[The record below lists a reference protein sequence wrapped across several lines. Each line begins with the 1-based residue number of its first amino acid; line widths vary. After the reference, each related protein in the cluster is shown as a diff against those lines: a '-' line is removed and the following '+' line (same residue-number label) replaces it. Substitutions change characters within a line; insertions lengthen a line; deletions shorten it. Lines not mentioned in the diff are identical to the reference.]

1 MKCLICLIFC
11 FIFLV
16 LVCTNSN
23 GYGMYYFRD
32 ESRAETVG
40 VVGEDSGV
48 VDPPGSRGTSPV
60 TRGPLAPPLEK
71 VAPVER
77 ASKSKVQM
85 SQQYPLGNLYG
96 QLVKD
101 YYCME

>member
-1 MKCLICLIFC
+1 
-11 FIFLV
+11 
-16 LVCTNSN
+16 
-23 GYGMYYFRD
+23 MYYFRD

-40 VVGEDSGV
+40 VLGEDSGV

-60 TRGPLAPPLEK
+60 TQGPLAPPLEK

-96 QLVKD
+96 KLVWERF
-101 YYCME
+101 YYWNVSCSRSIEIGKGL

>member
-1 MKCLICLIFC
+1 
-11 FIFLV
+11 
-16 LVCTNSN
+16 
-23 GYGMYYFRD
+23 MYYFRD

-60 TRGPLAPPLEK
+60 TRGPLAPPLASPLEK

-96 QLVKD
+96 KLVKD